1 MNSEISSRLPA
12 VTLPRPTSVEKS
24 GTSGKTLLETRQPVA
39 ADEPEAQAQAVE
51 SEPRQSD
58 EDKIQASVTRLNE
71 YVQNYHREL
80 QFNVDEQSGRTV
92 IKVVDAETDEVIRQ
106 IPAEEMLVLAQQL
119 AEGKPFGFFEEL
131 A

>member
-39 ADEPEAQAQAVE
+39 ADEPEAHAQAVE

-58 EDKIQASVTRLNE
+58 EDEIQASVTRLNE

>member
-12 VTLPRPTSVEKS
+12 VTLLRPTSVEKS